1 MVHENECPN
10 CGAKID
16 FQNKKSTYC
25 EYCGS
30 KLLNKNH
37 TKVPENT
44 NAFNGFNNDFLK
56 NFGSG
61 MNVSIDFKD
70 SPNTIVTKNGQV
82 IDDPVEVQKIQ
93 QEVEDIMNDIFD

>member
-1 MVHENECPN
+1 MVHEYECPN

-30 KLLNKNH
+30 KLLNNNH
-37 TKVPENT
+37 TKVPKKT
-44 NAFNGFNNDFLK
+44 NALMGLIMISLK

-61 MNVSIDFKD
+61 INVSIDFKD
-70 SPNTIVTKNGQV
+70 SPNSIVTKNGQV
-82 IDDPVEVQKIQ
+82 ISDPVEA
-93 QEVEDIMNDIFD
+93 